1 MRISQLDYAIKTM
14 LNENKPMNKAEFK
27 DKLSECRPSSMEV
40 NEDELN
46 LLFHILDL
54 SRDGYIYTSDFR
66 SIESFQTPEHV
77 RAALKSKQ
85 NSKDRSELGRA
96 EKN

>member
-1 MRISQLDYAIKTM
+1 M
-14 LNENKPMNKAEFK
+14 LNENKPMDKADFK
-27 DKLSECRPSSMEV
+27 EKLSECSPSSGAI

-77 RAALKSKQ
+77 RAALLLKQKSKDFSDV
-85 NSKDRSELGRA
+85 NSK
-96 EKN
+96 NT